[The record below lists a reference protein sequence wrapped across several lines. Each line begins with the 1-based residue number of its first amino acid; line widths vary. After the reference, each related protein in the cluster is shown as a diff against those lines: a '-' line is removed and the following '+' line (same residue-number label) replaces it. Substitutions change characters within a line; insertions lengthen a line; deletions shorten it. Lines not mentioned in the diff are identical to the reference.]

1 MHAPDVSSSSITVHW
16 GAIDCIYQNGDIT
29 GYSVRYGVEGSGSMK
44 TLNVSGGSATEV
56 TISGLKNATTYVI
69 EVAAV
74 NSAGIGEYS
83 TPLTVETDSK
93 SNSNL
98 LSALYDI

>member
-1 MHAPDVSSSSITVHW
+1 
-16 GAIDCIYQNGDIT
+16 
-29 GYSVRYGVEGSGSMK
+29 MK

-56 TISGLKNATTYVI
+56 IISGLINSTTYAI

-83 TPLTVETDSK
+83 TPITVETDSK
-93 SNSNL
+93 SNTTKH
-98 LSALYDI
+98 

>member
-1 MHAPDVSSSSITVHW
+1 MSLSSITVHW

-44 TLNVSGGSATEV
+44 TLNMSGSSATEV
-56 TISGLKNATTYVI
+56 TISGLVNATTYAI

-98 LSALYDI
+98 LRGVLYAT

>member
-1 MHAPDVSSSSITVHW
+1 MQYW
-16 GAIDCIYQNGDIT
+16 
-29 GYSVRYGVEGSGSMK
+29 VEGSESTK
-44 TLNVSGGSATEV
+44 TLYVSGSSATEV
-56 TISGLKNATTYVI
+56 TISGLINATTYAI
-69 EVAAV
+69 GVAAV

-98 LSALYDI
+98 LRGVLYATYNYGD

>member
-1 MHAPDVSSSSITVHW
+1 M
-16 GAIDCIYQNGDIT
+16 
-29 GYSVRYGVEGSGSMK
+29 RYGVEGSESTK

-56 TISGLKNATTYVI
+56 TISGLIDATTYAI

-93 SNSNL
+93 SNTTKL
-98 LSALYDI
+98 H